1 MATRNPAN
9 EIEFGKVNFGAP
21 ISVFAV
27 AGAAGADAEVAPGMG
42 MERFQE
48 VVAQRGT
55 LIGFGA
61 FNGGSFN
68 VYVEN
73 SSWDAAALEAEIQAI
88 SYVDDLGAT
97 VTPFSLAT
105 VADAGL

>member
-21 ISVFAV
+21 VTVFAI
-27 AGAAGADAEVAPGMG
+27 AGATGADGEVAPGEDMEAFVEAVQMKGTVLGMG
-42 MERFQE
+42 EF
-48 VVAQRGT
+48 AT
-55 LIGFGA
+55 GA
-61 FNGGSFN
+61 FN

-73 SSWDAAALEAEIQAI
+73 SSWTAGDLETAVQAI
-88 SYVDDLGAT
+88 GGVFAA
-97 VTPFSLAT
+97 AT

>member
-21 ISVFAV
+21 VSVFAV
-27 AGAAGADAEVAPGMG
+27 SGAVGADAQVAPGEDVEAMV
-42 MERFQE
+42 EA
-48 VVAQRGT
+48 VAQRGT
-55 LIGFGA
+55 VLGLGA
-61 FNGGSFN
+61 EAGGAFN

-73 SSWDAAALEAEIQAI
+73 SSWTAASLEAAVQAAGG
-88 SYVDDLGAT
+88 VFAA
-97 VTPFSLAT
+97 AT

>member
-21 ISVFAV
+21 IAVFAV
-27 AGAAGADAEVAPGMG
+27 ANASGADLEVSPGED
-42 MERFQE
+42 MERFVE
-48 VVAQRGT
+48 IVSQRGT
-55 LIGFGA
+55 VIGLGA
-61 FNGGSFN
+61 YTAGAFN

-73 SSWDAAALEAEIQAI
+73 SSWDAAALEAQVQAI
-88 SYVDDLGAT
+88 GGV
-97 VTPFSLAT
+97 FSAST

>member
-21 ISVFAV
+21 VTVFAI
-27 AGAAGADAEVAPGMG
+27 AGATGADSEVAPGEDMEAFVEAVQMKGTVLGMG
-42 MERFQE
+42 EF
-48 VVAQRGT
+48 AA
-55 LIGFGA
+55 GA
-61 FNGGSFN
+61 FN

-73 SSWDAAALEAEIQAI
+73 SSWTAGDLETAVQAI
-88 SYVDDLGAT
+88 GGVFAA
-97 VTPFSLAT
+97 AT

>member
-21 ISVFAV
+21 VTVFAIV
-27 AGAAGADAEVAPGMG
+27 GATGADSEVAPGEDMEAFVEAVQMKGTVLG
-42 MERFQE
+42 M
-48 VVAQRGT
+48 
-55 LIGFGA
+55 GA
-61 FNGGSFN
+61 FDTGHFN

-73 SSWDAAALEAEIQAI
+73 SSWTAHDLQVAVQAI
-88 SYVDDLGAT
+88 GGVFAT
-97 VTPFSLAT
+97 AT

>member
-21 ISVFAV
+21 IAVFAV
-27 AGAAGADAEVAPGMG
+27 AGAAGADAQVSPGEDV
-42 MERFQE
+42 ERFAE
-48 VVAQRGT
+48 VVSQRGT
-55 LIGFGA
+55 IIGLGTFSAGA
-61 FNGGSFN
+61 FN

-73 SSWDAAALEAEIQAI
+73 SSWDAAALETEIQAI
-88 SYVDDLGAT
+88 GGVFAA
-97 VTPFSLAT
+97 AT